1 MSKIR
6 AIFRYL
12 SAFIL
17 GVSIACFISPA
28 AADITQQVARYMAD
42 TVTFRADSGVLSFS
56 RVLAIKA
63 LTADG
68 SDNGNLCFSG
78 GGNTGSQG
86 RGSYVCSNGN
96 ESSNGALQIAEGS
109 NGGGV
114 AITSGTTTTTG
125 TFTSSRATDFGWAI
139 VDQTDNQA
147 CTTGCT
153 SAAVFG
159 INLAAGATAPV
170 IVGPSD
176 ATADVCLCAG
186 AS

>member
-1 MSKIR
+1 MKPRNSFLF
-6 AIFRYL
+6 AVSAFIFGVLLACDLNPAVADVAYNAARYL
-12 SAFIL
+12 SSTVYGL
-17 GVSIACFISPA
+17 GDTFSI
-28 AADITQQVARYMAD
+28 RYP
-42 TVTFRADSGVLSFS
+42 
-56 RVLAIKA
+56 RVLY
-63 LTADG
+63 LFPQTSDG
-68 SDNGNLCFSG
+68 SDNGQAQLAG

-86 RGSYVCSNGN
+86 RGGYIIANGN
-96 ESSNGALQIAEGS
+96 ESNNGAISIVEGS

-114 AITSGTTTTTG
+114 GITAGVTTTTG